1 MDYEINDETLAV
13 LPISDNKC
21 RVVEN
26 SNEYYIDTNSFDVIE
41 HSCEYFGSTFLG
53 RHVGSIK
60 MLGSRYK
67 TPIIIAETDSIIVF
81 PTHSPRNKECI
92 WICLNNINKIYK
104 TNNDKTVIE
113 FVSGDILELNISY
126 NVVNNQILKATR
138 LKHIIDERKNTL
150 NNTNKVL

>member
-1 MDYEINDETLAV
+1 MNYEINDETLAV

-92 WICLNNINKIYK
+92 WICLNNINNLLLKNYCK
-104 TNNDKTVIE
+104 R
-113 FVSGDILELNISY
+113 GDILELNISY